1 MLEILFNG
9 IMFSKKIK
17 GIILLGLIMAF
28 TTSFVMPVQN
38 QQQEAEPLFD
48 GKTLH
53 GWKKIVG
60 KATYTVEDGAIVGTS
75 VIDSANSFLVTGK
88 QYSDFILDLDL
99 KIESPLGNSG
109 VQTRSHFGG
118 RLHPNK
124 VYGRQ
129 VEVDPSPRS
138 WSGGIYDEDR
148 REWLY
153 SLDVN
158 PAAKSAFIVG
168 EYNHY
173 TIECIGNEMKTWVNG
188 IPAAHVIDDLDPNG
202 FIGLQVH
209 AVKTKEEA
217 GHKVYFKHI
226 MIRTKSLV
234 PTPFPSNLPVV
245 NLNKK

>member
-1 MLEILFNG
+1 
-9 IMFSKKIK
+9 MFGKQLK
-17 GIILLGLIMAF
+17 GIVLFFLAAACCI
-28 TTSFVMPVQN
+28 SFVIAKEQSRQGAV
-38 QQQEAEPLFD
+38 PLFD
-48 GKTLH
+48 GKSLR

-60 KATYTVEDGAIVGTS
+60 KAAYAVEDGAIVGTS
-75 VIDSANSFLVTGK
+75 VIDSANSFLVTEKSYG
-88 QYSDFILDLDL
+88 DFVLDLDL

-118 RLHPNK
+118 SLHPNK

-153 SLDVN
+153 PLDLN
-158 PAAKSAFIVG
+158 PAAKSAFTVG
-168 EYNHY
+168 AYNHY
-173 TIECIGNEMKTWVNG
+173 RIECIGNVMKTWVNG
-188 IPAAHVIDDLDPNG
+188 IPAAHVIDDLDRSG

-209 AVKTKEEA
+209 AVETKEEA
-217 GHKVYFKHI
+217 GHKVYFKNI
-226 MIRTKSLV
+226 LIRTEGII
-234 PTPFPSNLPVV
+234 PTPFPADLPVV